1 MRFDNWTRLS
11 WWQRTRL
18 TMAATV
24 LATATLAILLVVLIS
39 ALDGTGNLPSMS
51 WLSFTA
57 FPLIVVIV
65 IATLARVQQ
74 RINIRSPQSA
84 DIDRAGRK

>member
-1 MRFDNWTRLS
+1 MRLDNWTRLS

-18 TMAATV
+18 TMTATV
-24 LATATLAILLVVLIS
+24 LATATLAVLLVVLIS
-39 ALDGTGNLPSMS
+39 ALEGSNNLSSLS

-65 IATLARVQQ
+65 IATLARIQQ

-84 DIDRAGRK
+84 DNKAGQK